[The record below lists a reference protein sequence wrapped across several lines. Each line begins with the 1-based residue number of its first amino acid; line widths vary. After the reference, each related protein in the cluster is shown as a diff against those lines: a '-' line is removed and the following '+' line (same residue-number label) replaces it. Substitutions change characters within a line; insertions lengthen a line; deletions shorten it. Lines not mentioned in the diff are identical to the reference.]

1 MRFTLSPTAA
11 ALQAAYAPPRAHPA
25 DVLLPL
31 ARNDVLSLQIAHA
44 DTLAQILSGRG
55 TAQTLWDWVSN
66 VLTWSR
72 AADLA
77 GLGVEEMGF
86 QLQLCADLIAHWKL
100 TGRVGFDGPGLQL
113 ARHGVDV
120 MDELA
125 RQVSRHVAR
134 EAAIWSEQQLERMR
148 ASTLNPIASASTS

>member
-11 ALQAAYAPPRAHPA
+11 ALQSAYAPPQRRPA

-31 ARNDVLSLQIAHA
+31 GRGDVLSLQIAHA

-55 TAQTLWDWVSN
+55 TAQTLWDWVAN
-66 VLTWSR
+66 VLMWSR

-77 GLGVEEMGF
+77 GLGQDEMAE
-86 QLQLCADLIAHWKL
+86 QLQLCEDLIARWRR

-113 ARHGVDV
+113 ARQGIDV
-120 MDELA
+120 MDALA
-125 RQVSRHVAR
+125 RQVPTDIAR
-134 EAAIWSEQQLERMR
+134 AAAHWSEQQLARMR
-148 ASTLNPIASASTS
+148 ADSEERTPA